1 MDTSALRVDSPSRR
15 TTYRRPFLLAV
26 LAAIV
31 FTGFVI
37 SRSQADGRLAH
48 EPLFDDVIYMV
59 DGAQRLQVLQEKGC
73 LAAASDLLKRPPHSL
88 LSTAQAMLSFGLLG
102 LKESSPY
109 VFNGFILLAFLWASL
124 WAARATRLRD
134 AAAVLAMGLC
144 LPLSFWSVHEFRPDF
159 ACALITSLSMVFL
172 ARLLFDRKDAAWRHY
187 AACGG
192 FLALALYAKPH
203 FFAHTL
209 AFAVGGSVAVALLGA
224 RLRRAPGP
232 YARFS
237 LAFFGGF
244 AVMAAPLFAWDGQT
258 FITYFYTNAIGVNA
272 FLWTIKGSFWAVV
285 KCYVWSYGPGQM
297 LGWFGPFLL
306 AGALA
311 GLGAIPRNARATP
324 LFLLGSSVCSLA
336 VMLIGRHDNPFFGLS
351 YQLLLWFAFLQ
362 IFLFAQ
368 PSRFW
373 KPLLLLLFFCAFL
386 GNYTRPPE
394 GEIFRRGDSRTGLH
408 YNEDLVDAIARD
420 GGLKDHKHPAQ
431 VFLTVTGDVN
441 IYAMRWQLCK
451 RRRPLCFSAMARST
465 DPAAF
470 IEAFRDADYVIVPAP
485 GARGVYAWIPA
496 FQAQEQIRRYLRA
509 ENGFTRLGL
518 PPRLAEYMVFR
529 NEAKA
534 TAPR

>member
-1 MDTSALRVDSPSRR
+1 
-15 TTYRRPFLLAV
+15 
-26 LAAIV
+26 
-31 FTGFVI
+31 
-37 SRSQADGRLAH
+37 
-48 EPLFDDVIYMV
+48 
-59 DGAQRLQVLQEKGC
+59 
-73 LAAASDLLKRPPHSL
+73 
-88 LSTAQAMLSFGLLG
+88 
-102 LKESSPY
+102 
-109 VFNGFILLAFLWASL
+109 
-124 WAARATRLRD
+124 
-134 AAAVLAMGLC
+134 
-144 LPLSFWSVHEFRPDF
+144 
-159 ACALITSLSMVFL
+159 
-172 ARLLFDRKDAAWRHY
+172 
-187 AACGG
+187 
-192 FLALALYAKPH
+192 
-203 FFAHTL
+203 
-209 AFAVGGSVAVALLGA
+209 
-224 RLRRAPGP
+224 
-232 YARFS
+232 
-237 LAFFGGF
+237 
-244 AVMAAPLFAWDGQT
+244 MAAPLFAWDGQT

-285 KCYVWSYGPGQM
+285 KCYAWSYGPGQM

-336 VMLIGRHDNPFFGLS
+336 VMLIGRHNNPFFGLS

-470 IEAFRDADYVIVPAP
+470 IEAFRDADYVIVPCPGP
-485 GARGVYAWIPA
+485 GAFTPGYPRSRRKSKSGGISARRTGSPA
-496 FQAQEQIRRYLRA
+496 SGFRRVWPNTWSSATKR
-509 ENGFTRLGL
+509 RP
-518 PPRLAEYMVFR
+518 PPRVKIAILANWE
-529 NEAKA
+529 A
-534 TAPR
+534 TAQFARMFSRGRHPQSGLGGATKNHTTAPAASPGRRIV